1 MRKAPLALALTLAV
15 AGCGR
20 KLDPLPPILV
30 VPARVEPVRLYQEAG
45 DVILRFPYPTR
56 TAQGVPLTGL
66 TRVTVYREIQSA
78 PQGARAPEPP
88 AGEARVR
95 EEKDFRLRS
104 EVIAELGPEALDER
118 TVGTEVVIRDSLVPL
133 YREKRLGKILL
144 RYGVTATRDKK
155 RVSEMSPLVA
165 ILPAVPPGRPRD
177 LVATVLES
185 RVCLEWQ
192 APDAMLDE
200 STPVRVGAYAAYR
213 KAEADEWY
221 EEPIGVVEKATSFTD
236 ETARSDRRYLY
247 TVRGALTPEKP
258 LLLGPPADEALAD
271 TRDVFPPA
279 APTGLLV
286 LVEAERTRLAWT
298 PVLSADLASY
308 RVYRRGAKDAAWTRI
323 AEGLKDPGYFD
334 LAPPQGARY
343 GVTAVDRRGNESP
356 VAEESR

>member
-1 MRKAPLALALTLAV
+1 MPPSPRRARRE
-15 AGCGR
+15 CG
-20 KLDPLPPILV
+20 
-30 VPARVEPVRLYQEAG
+30 
-45 DVILRFPYPTR
+45 
-56 TAQGVPLTGL
+56 
-66 TRVTVYREIQSA
+66 
-78 PQGARAPEPP
+78 
-88 AGEARVR
+88 

-165 ILPAVPPGRPRD
+165 ILPAVPPGRPLD

-185 RVCLEWQ
+185 RVCLEWL

-213 KAEADEWY
+213 K
-221 EEPIGVVEKATSFTD
+221 S
-236 ETARSDRRYLY
+236 RSGRV
-247 TVRGALTPEKP
+247 VRGADRRRREGDVVHRRDRP
-258 LLLGPPADEALAD
+258 LRPAVPLHGPRGPHAGEAAPPRAAGGRDLAD

-279 APTGLLV
+279 ARPGSSSWSRRRSAPRMDPGPLRRPRVVSRLPAGSERRGLD
-286 LVEAERTRLAWT
+286 
-298 PVLSADLASY
+298 AD
-308 RVYRRGAKDAAWTRI
+308 RRGA
-323 AEGLKDPGYFD
+323 EGDLGYFD
-334 LAPPQGARY
+334 PGRRRRAPGTAS
-343 GVTAVDRRGNESP
+343 TAVDRPGNESP